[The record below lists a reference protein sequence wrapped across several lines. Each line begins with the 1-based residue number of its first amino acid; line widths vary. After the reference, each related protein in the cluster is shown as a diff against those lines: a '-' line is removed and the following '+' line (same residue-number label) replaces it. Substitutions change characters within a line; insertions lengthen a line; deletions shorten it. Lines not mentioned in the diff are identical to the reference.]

1 MKLEEILLNVLSRR
15 GVLKVKELSCEERS
29 RVRELEA
36 NYSRYRGPFGRPVNV
51 GVEECLKRENVFA
64 ALTSPDFEWPPGP
77 YAVLKVGEREVG
89 FITERGL
96 EISRDALRGSGGEHV
111 VTVLPLR
118 LPELDSIADNC
129 VVASPSPP
137 VHGYLLQLLGGTG
150 LNGTL
155 LIGFDRLRTHGP
167 EQLVSNFM

>member
-1 MKLEEILLNVLSRR
+1 MKLEEILLNALSLR
-15 GVLKVKELSCEERS
+15 GVLKVRELSCEERS

-36 NYSRYRGPFGRPVNV
+36 NYSRCGGPFGKPVNI
-51 GVEECLKRENVFA
+51 GVEECLKRGNVFA
-64 ALTSPDFEWPPGP
+64 ALTSPDFKWPPGP
-77 YAVLKVGEREVG
+77 YAVLKVGEREIG

-96 EISRDALRGSGGEHV
+96 EVRRDALRGSRGEHV

-137 VHGYLLQLLGGTG
+137 VHSYLLRLLGGTG

-155 LIGFDRLRTHGP
+155 LIGFDRLRTRGS
-167 EQLVSNFM
+167 E

>member
-1 MKLEEILLNVLSRR
+1 MKLEEILLSVLSRR
-15 GVLKVKELSCEERS
+15 RVLRVKELNCEERN
-29 RVRELEA
+29 RVKELEA
-36 NYSRYRGPFGRPVNV
+36 NYSRCRGLFGRPVNI

-96 EISRDALRGSGGEHV
+96 EISRDALRGSRGEHV

-118 LPELDSIADNC
+118 LPELDSVADNC

-150 LNGTL
+150 LSGTL
-155 LIGFDRLRTHGP
+155 LIGFDRLRRAG
-167 EQLVSNFM
+167 QNDL